1 MISTATIPAFDG
13 LSEEERL
20 RVIKS
25 VLENIKPK
33 ETLVG
38 VYITTI
44 FPYFSECAI
53 KVFTSNNEYVLLIHP
68 FVWSKIKT
76 DKRLIYTYNEYYG
89 SFNIPVVEGAQA
101 DELASFVIKSAKE
114 RNHHAPI
121 QLSL

>member
-13 LSEEERL
+13 LLEEER
-20 RVIKS
+20 VKAIKS
-25 VLENIKPK
+25 ILENIKPK
-33 ETLVG
+33 EILVG

-44 FPYFSECAI
+44 FPYLNERTV

-76 DKRLIYTYNEYYG
+76 DKCLIYTYNEYYG
-89 SFNIPVVEGAQA
+89 SFNIPVVEGARA

-114 RNHHAPI
+114 RNYHAPI
-121 QLSL
+121 RLSL